1 MHDDTTND
9 FAPSAPVGK
18 TFKFSNV
25 GDSVN
30 GYVENVSQRIP
41 LNKFGTEQQDT
52 DHNGNPRWQRIIT
65 LATPDGGD
73 SDDGLRTVWMPVG
86 SQMATAIGD
95 AMKRAGAATGSPA
108 NGAFLKLTFA
118 RTRPSKFGN
127 PAKLYVAEYTQPA
140 AAQAKPIPES
150 AASSWPTN
158 STGWAP
164 PIESAAPAPWQQ

>member
-1 MHDDTTND
+1 MNDETND

-18 TFKFSNV
+18 TFKFSSV

-30 GYVENVSQRIP
+30 GYVESVSQRIP

-65 LATPDGGD
+65 LATPEGGD
-73 SDDGLRTVWMPVG
+73 TDDGLRTVWMPVG

-95 AMKRAGAATGSPA
+95 AMKRAGAATGNPA
-108 NGAFLKLTFA
+108 SGSFLKLTFA

-127 PAKLYVAEYTQPA
+127 PAKIYVAEYTQPA
-140 AAQAKPIPES
+140 NAQAKPPAEA

-158 STGWAP
+158 SATWAP
-164 PIESAAPAPWQQ
+164 PQGNAPAPWQQ

>member
-1 MHDDTTND
+1 MHDDTND

-18 TFKFSNV
+18 TFKFTNV
-25 GDSVN
+25 GDNVN

-65 LATPDGGD
+65 LATPEGGD
-73 SDDGLRTVWMPVG
+73 TDDGLRTVWMPVG

-95 AMKRAGAATGSPA
+95 AMKRAGAATGTPA
-108 NGAFLKLTFA
+108 SGAFLKLTFA

-127 PAKLYVAEYTQPA
+127 PAKIYVAEYTQPTN
-140 AAQAKPIPES
+140 AQNKPLSETT
-150 AASSWPTN
+150 ASSWPTN
-158 STGWAP
+158 ANTWVP
-164 PIESAAPAPWQQ
+164 PQGNAPAAWQQ